1 MLINTLLF
9 IIMEVVRDTTVV
21 AGNYGHDG
29 RVS

>member
-1 MLINTLLF
+1 
-9 IIMEVVRDTTVV
+9 MEVVRDTTVV